1 MLAAVEHGLLA
12 RIAAAMI
19 GIQLDVVRR
28 GGRRTRIAVD
38 RNIGNAADLRPI
50 RLRHLAISSVVGTLR
65 HALAVVRLE
74 RTVDARRIVTGD
86 ISAVPVIRPLKI
98 GIRILRLH
106 RALHKG
112 GKKRCRV
119 PRKETPRRVRAA
131 LVGDVPFVIG

>member
-1 MLAAVEHGLLA
+1 
-12 RIAAAMI
+12 MI

-28 GGRRTRIAVD
+28 GGRRTRITVD
-38 RNIGNAADLRPI
+38 RDIGNAADLRPV
-50 RLRHLAISSVVGTLR
+50 RLRHLAIGGVVGALG

-74 RTVDARRIVTGD
+74 RAIDALRIGVGD
-86 ISAVPVIRPLKI
+86 IAAVPMIRLLKI

-112 GKKRCRV
+112 GKKRCRL
-119 PRKETPRRVRAA
+119 PREDAPSLVRAA

>member
-28 GGRRTRIAVD
+28 GGRRTRITVD
-38 RNIGNAADLRPI
+38 RDIGNAADLRPI
-50 RLRHLAISSVVGTLR
+50 RLRHLAIGGIVSALR
-65 HALAVVRLE
+65 HARSVVRLE

-112 GKKRCRV
+112 GKKRCRL
-119 PRKETPRRVRAA
+119 PREDAPSLVRAA